1 MLRFIFWTLLLI
13 NSLLLVFN
21 LGYLGNWPFASHEPQ
36 RINQQRNPEKI
47 ELLSASAVLALSEAQ
62 TDSATKASQDKAREV
77 TACLEV
83 GNFLP
88 AEATGFEEK
97 LKSLALGER
106 QARSNVSEVA
116 SHMVYIP
123 AQGSK
128 EAADKKT
135 AELRRIGVTDFFVMQ
150 EPANLRWAISL
161 GVFKSE
167 EAAKAHLANLNGKGV
182 KSARIGP
189 REVSTTKFSYQLR
202 KLSADEKARF
212 DAIKANYPNQE
223 SRHCAVAAQ
232 NRN

>member
-1 MLRFIFWTLLLI
+1 MLI
-13 NSLLLVFN
+13 NGVLFAFN
-21 LGYLGNWPFASHEPQ
+21 LGYLGNWSFASHEPQ
-36 RINQQRNPEKI
+36 RIKAQRNTEQLQ
-47 ELLSASAVLALSEAQ
+47 LLSASAVLALTEAPVE
-62 TDSATKASQDKAREV
+62 SLKATPDKAKELI
-77 TACLEV
+77 ACLEV

-88 AEATGFEEK
+88 AEATAFEEK
-97 LKSLALGER
+97 LKTLALGDR

-123 AQGSK
+123 PQGSK

-135 AELRRIGVTDFFVMQ
+135 AELRRIGVSDFFVMQ
-150 EPANLRWAISL
+150 EPANLHWAISL

-167 EAAKAHLANLNGKGV
+167 EAAKAHLANLNAKGV

-202 KLSADEKARF
+202 KLNTDEKSRF
-212 DAIKANYPNQE
+212 DAIKASYPNQE

-232 NRN
+232 SRN